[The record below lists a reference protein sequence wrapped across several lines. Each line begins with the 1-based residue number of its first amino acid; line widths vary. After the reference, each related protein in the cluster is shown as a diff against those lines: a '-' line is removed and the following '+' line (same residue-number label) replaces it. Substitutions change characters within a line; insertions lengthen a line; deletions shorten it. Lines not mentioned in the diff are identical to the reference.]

1 MRPERALLLLEL
13 EQEKALSRSE
23 LLNFAKFSPLRE
35 MGVQVR
41 RLNSH
46 EVVEIRTEQV
56 FAGWHLASERAP
68 KVSSIRKFGIK
79 FDRDLLGMIGG
90 VSSNKTLGGTV
101 RGSSSLRVKHPIAN
115 LEDLLETVLDLFSR
129 DDYKKAWPE
138 IDNISPIHFVQSLT
152 RALRFGVIKDMTLL
166 NGIAATSL
174 GPMS

>member
-1 MRPERALLLLEL
+1 
-13 EQEKALSRSE
+13 
-23 LLNFAKFSPLRE
+23 
-35 MGVQVR
+35 
-41 RLNSH
+41 
-46 EVVEIRTEQV
+46 
-56 FAGWHLASERAP
+56 
-68 KVSSIRKFGIK
+68 
-79 FDRDLLGMIGG
+79 MIGG

-138 IDNISPIHFVQSLT
+138 IDKISPIHFVQSFT

-174 GPMS
+174 GSMS